1 MRSRFFPIIA
11 LAVALPAAFG
21 MGCRGERAGS
31 GSVGEGRPWEAE
43 GYTGSESCRECH
55 ERFYQLW
62 APSHHGLAMQPFTVE
77 FARAELAATQQEFVI
92 GDYGYGLDVD
102 AEGGWLLESGLE
114 GTRRYRV
121 EHALG
126 GKNVYYFL
134 AQTERGRLQ
143 VIPLAF
149 DVREMEWFDATGS
162 MVRHFG
168 DREDRP
174 LHWSDRLLTFN
185 TSCHGCHVS
194 QLSTNYDPETD
205 SYRTT
210 WAEPGINCETC
221 HGPADEHIRVFR
233 EAPEGSAP
241 NDTAIIRM
249 KGFTVEQTN
258 SACGVCHAKGYSLI
272 ASYEPG
278 DRFFDSYALIG
289 LEHPDFYPDGRD
301 LGENYTYTSWL
312 ASPCVRG
319 GELDCLH
326 CHTSSGRYR
335 FAEEPNAACLPC
347 HAERVASAPAHTHH
361 PEGSPGNECAAC
373 HMPKTTFARMERSD
387 HSMLPPTP
395 ATTLEFGSPNACNL
409 CHSDRDAAWADRW
422 VREWR
427 QRDYQAPVLH
437 RARLI
442 DAARREDW
450 SQLPSMLDYLTSAG
464 RSEVY
469 AVSLIRLLRS
479 CDDPRKWPAIVAS
492 LEDPSPLV
500 RAAAADALIG
510 NLTLE
515 TVPPL
520 LEATRDEYRLVRIRA
535 ASSLASVPREMIPA
549 EAQADVDA
557 AAAELITSLEAR
569 PDDWASHSDLGN
581 FYLNRREFDRA
592 IAAYEQSFR
601 LEPRATA
608 PMVNAALAYKL
619 NGEPE
624 KALESL
630 LQVLAIEPANPEANL
645 SLGLLLGEAGRDTQA
660 EAAFRAVLAVDTA
673 SHEAAYNLC
682 VLLAADRLDEAIDW
696 CRKAAELRPSE
707 PEYSYT
713 LAYYLRAA
721 GDTAAAADRL
731 RELIGD
737 HSEFADAH
745 ILLADIHAG
754 RGESDVA
761 ESILAAALAG
771 GALSDEDRIRVEEQL
786 EAIRSS
792 RRPGN

>member
-1 MRSRFFPIIA
+1 
-11 LAVALPAAFG
+11 
-21 MGCRGERAGS
+21 
-31 GSVGEGRPWEAE
+31 
-43 GYTGSESCRECH
+43 
-55 ERFYQLW
+55 
-62 APSHHGLAMQPFTVE
+62 MQPFTVE
-77 FARAELAATQQEFVI
+77 FARAELAATRREFVI

-102 AEGGWLLESGLE
+102 AEGGWLLERGPE

-149 DVREMEWFDATGS
+149 DVRELEWFDATGS

-174 LHWSDRLLTFN
+174 LHWTDRLLTFN

-194 QLSTNYDPETD
+194 QLSTNYDLETD
-205 SYRTT
+205 TYRTT

-241 NDTAIIRM
+241 KDTAIIRM
-249 KGFTVEQTN
+249 KGFTIEQTN
-258 SACGVCHAKGYSLI
+258 SACGVCHAKGYSLV
-272 ASYEPG
+272 AAYESG
-278 DRFFDSYALIG
+278 DRFFDSYALMA

-312 ASPCVRG
+312 ASPCVG
-319 GELDCLH
+319 NGELDCLH

-335 FAEEPNAACLPC
+335 FVDDPNAACLPC
-347 HAERVASAPAHTHH
+347 HAERVANAPEHTRHA
-361 PEGSPGNECAAC
+361 EGSPGNQCVAC

-395 ATTLEFGSPNACNL
+395 ATTMEFGSPNACTL
-409 CHSDRDAAWADRW
+409 CHSDREAAWADRW

-427 QRDYQAPVLH
+427 ERDYQASVLH

-442 DAARREDW
+442 EAARREDW
-450 SQLPSMLDYLTSAG
+450 SQLPRMLEYLNG
-464 RSEVY
+464 DRNDVY
-469 AVSLIRLLRS
+469 AVSLIRLLRT
-479 CDDPRKWPAIVAS
+479 CEDERKWPAIIAA

-510 NLTLE
+510 NLTQE
-515 TVPPL
+515 TLPLL
-520 LEATRDEYRLVRIRA
+520 LEAAQDEYRLVRIRA

-549 EAQADVDA
+549 EAQDDVDA

-569 PDDWASHSDLGN
+569 PDDWASHYDLGN
-581 FYLNRREFDRA
+581 FHLNRREFDRA
-592 IAAYEQSFR
+592 IAAYERAFK

-608 PMVNAALAYKL
+608 PMVNAALAYQL
-619 NGEPE
+619 NEEPE

-630 LQVLAIEPANPEANL
+630 LRVLAIEPGDPEANL
-645 SLGLLLGEAGRDTQA
+645 NLALLLGEAGRDTPA

-682 VLLAADRLDEAIDW
+682 VLVAPDRLDEAIEW

-713 LAYYLRAA
+713 LAFYLRAA
-721 GDTAAAADRL
+721 GDTTAAVGRL
-731 RELIGD
+731 RGLVAD
-737 HSEFADAH
+737 HRDFADAH
-745 ILLADIHAG
+745 ILLADIHAE

-761 ESILAAALAG
+761 EAILAAALAG
-771 GALSDEDRIRVEEQL
+771 GGLSDEDRVRVEEQL
-786 EAIRSS
+786 EAVRSS
-792 RRPGN
+792 RRPGS

>member
-1 MRSRFFPIIA
+1 MNMRSLLVVASA
-11 LAVALPAAFG
+11 LALSLGAGL
-21 MGCRGERAGS
+21 GCG
-31 GSVGEGRPWEAE
+31 GEGSESEADVQPWEAE

-77 FARAELAATQQEFVI
+77 FARAELAGTQQEFVI
-92 GDYGYGLDVD
+92 GSYGYGLNVD
-102 AEGGWLLESGLE
+102 AEGGWLLERGPD
-114 GTRRYRV
+114 GTQRYRV

-149 DVREMEWFDATGS
+149 DVHGMEWFDATGS

-168 DREDRP
+168 DREDEP
-174 LHWSDRLLTFN
+174 LHWTDRLLTFN

-194 QLSTNYDPETD
+194 QLSTNYDPQTD
-205 SYRTT
+205 SYRTS

-233 EAPEGSAP
+233 ETPEGSAP
-241 NDTAIIRM
+241 KDTAIIRM

-258 SACGVCHAKGYSLI
+258 SACGVCHAKGYSLV
-272 ASYEPG
+272 ASYKPG
-278 DRFFDSYALIG
+278 ERFFDSYALVA

-335 FAEEPNAACLPC
+335 FGDNPNGACLPC
-347 HAERVASAPAHTHH
+347 HTERVANASEHTHH
-361 PEGSPGNECAAC
+361 PEGNPGNECVAC
-373 HMPKTTFARMERSD
+373 HMPKTAFALMERSD

-395 ATTLEFGSPNACNL
+395 STTAEFGSPNACNL
-409 CHSDRDAAWADRW
+409 CHSDREAAWADRW

-427 QRDYQAPVLH
+427 GRDYQAPVLH

-450 SQLPSMLDYLTSAG
+450 SQLPQMLEYLSG
-464 RSEVY
+464 ERNEVY
-469 AVSLIRLLRS
+469 AVSLMRLLRS
-479 CDDPRKWPAIVAS
+479 CEDERKWPAIIAS

-515 TVPPL
+515 TVPLL

-535 ASSLASVPREMIPA
+535 VSSLASVPRDMIPA
-549 EAQADVDA
+549 ETQPDLDA
-557 AAAELITSLEAR
+557 AAAELVKSLEAR
-569 PDDWASHSDLGN
+569 PDDWASHYDLGN
-581 FYLNRREFDRA
+581 FYTNRREFDRA
-592 IAAYEQSFR
+592 IAAYERAFK
-601 LEPRATA
+601 LEPRATVSL
-608 PMVNAALAYKL
+608 VNAALAYRL
-619 NGEPE
+619 NGEGA
-624 KALESL
+624 KAAESL
-630 LQVLAIEPANPEANL
+630 LRVLAIEPGNPEANL
-645 SLGLLLGEAGRDTQA
+645 NLGLLLGEAGRDTQA

-682 VLLAADRLDEAIDW
+682 VLVAADRLDEAIDW

-713 LAYYLRAA
+713 LAYYFRAQ
-721 GDTAAAADRL
+721 GDTVAAAARL
-731 RELIGD
+731 RQLIAD
-737 HSEFADAH
+737 HRNFADAYV
-745 ILLADIHAG
+745 LLADIHVE

-761 ESILAAALAG
+761 ESILE
-771 GALSDEDRIRVEEQL
+771 GALSAGALSEEDRGRVEEQL
-786 EAIRSS
+786 EALRSS
-792 RRPGN
+792 QRPGN

>member
-1 MRSRFFPIIA
+1 MRMKLLAVIA
-11 LAVALPAAFG
+11 LAVALPLAFSS
-21 MGCRGERAGS
+21 GCREERAGS
-31 GSVGEGRPWEAE
+31 RSVAEGRRWVAE

-77 FARAELAATQQEFVI
+77 FARAELAATRREFVI
-92 GDYGYGLDVD
+92 GDYAYGLDVN
-102 AEGGWLLESGLE
+102 AEGGWLLERGPD

-121 EHALG
+121 EYALG

-149 DVREMEWFDATGS
+149 DVHEMEWFDATGS

-168 DREDRP
+168 DREDEP
-174 LHWSDRLLTFN
+174 LHWTDRLLTFN

-205 SYRTT
+205 SYRTR

-241 NDTAIIRM
+241 TDTAIIRL

-258 SACGVCHAKGYSLI
+258 SACGVCHAKGYSLV
-272 ASYEPG
+272 AAYEPG
-278 DRFFDSYALIG
+278 DLFFDNYALMA

-312 ASPCVRG
+312 ASPCVRS

-335 FAEEPNAACLPC
+335 FVENPNAACLPC
-347 HAERVASAPAHTHH
+347 HAERVANAPEHTRHA
-361 PEGSPGNECAAC
+361 EGSPGNECVAC

-395 ATTLEFGSPNACNL
+395 ATTVEFGSPNACNL
-409 CHSDRDAAWADRW
+409 CHSDREAAWADRW

-427 QRDYQAPVLH
+427 DRDYQAPVLQ

-442 DAARREDW
+442 DAARHEDW
-450 SQLPSMLDYLTSAG
+450 SRLPQMLEYLSSDG

-469 AVSLIRLLRS
+469 AVSLIRLLKA
-479 CDDPRKWPAIVAS
+479 CEDERKWPVIVAS

-510 NLTLE
+510 KLTPE
-515 TVPPL
+515 TVPL
-520 LEATRDEYRLVRIRA
+520 LVEAARDEYRLVRIRA

-557 AAAELITSLEAR
+557 AAAELMTSLQAR
-569 PDDWASHSDLGN
+569 PDDWVSHYDLGN

-592 IAAYEQSFR
+592 IAAYERAFK
-601 LEPRATA
+601 LEPRSTVS
-608 PMVNAALAYKL
+608 MVNAALAYKL
-619 NGEPE
+619 NEQPE
-624 KALESL
+624 KAVESL
-630 LQVLAIEPANPEANL
+630 LRVLAIEPGNPEANL
-645 SLGLLLGEAGRDTQA
+645 DLGLLLGEAGRDTQA

-682 VLLAADRLDEAIDW
+682 VLLAVDRLDEAIEW
-696 CRKAAELRPSE
+696 CRRAAALRPSE
-707 PEYSYT
+707 PEYAYT
-713 LAYYLRAA
+713 LAYYLRSQ
-721 GDTAAAADRL
+721 GDTVAAAARL
-731 RELIGD
+731 RQLISK
-737 HSEFADAH
+737 HRTFVDAH
-745 ILLADIHAG
+745 ILLADIHAE
-754 RGESDVA
+754 RGELDLA
-761 ESILAAALAG
+761 ESVLAAALAG
-771 GALSDEDRIRVEEQL
+771 GELSDEDRVRVEEQL
-786 EAIRSS
+786 EAVRSS